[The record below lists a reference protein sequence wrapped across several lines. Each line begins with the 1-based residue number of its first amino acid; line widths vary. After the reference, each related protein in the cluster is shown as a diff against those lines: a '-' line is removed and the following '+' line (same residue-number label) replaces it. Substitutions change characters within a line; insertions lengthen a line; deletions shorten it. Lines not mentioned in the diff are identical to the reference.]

1 MKNNIAVI
9 GLGYVGLPLALSL
22 SRFFKVFGFDKSK
35 KRINELKNKHDSNNE
50 VTVSEFNKSKAK
62 FMDNNDFL
70 EEKINVFI
78 ITVPTPVDNNN
89 KPDLRNLLSA
99 CNFVSKNIQEDNLV
113 IVESTIA
120 PETTEKICLKEIS
133 KLSKIPEKKINL
145 CFSPERINPGD
156 KKNTLRN
163 LTKIISGNSLKSI
176 KIAQRIYKKI
186 TKKVVI
192 ANSIQSAELAKIIE
206 NSQRDLNIAFMNEIY
221 KICDLYELDYKHVL
235 SLCRTKW
242 NFIDFVPGLVG
253 GHCVPVDPYYLIESL
268 KKKGF
273 ESKVISTSRKVN
285 ENFVKYISQKIIQII
300 KPIKNK
306 NILFHGVN
314 FKDNVLD
321 KRNSKFFLVFKELSN
336 KFKKKLTLHDDNYPI
351 GKFDIDKYNIF
362 VFGSKSKDTKKLLHK
377 IKKNSKTN
385 KLILNI
391 FGNLDIKSKKNLKV
405 INL

>member
-1 MKNNIAVI
+1 M
-9 GLGYVGLPLALSL
+9 
-22 SRFFKVFGFDKSK
+22 
-35 KRINELKNKHDSNNE
+35 
-50 VTVSEFNKSKAK
+50 
-62 FMDNNDFL
+62 
-70 EEKINVFI
+70 
-78 ITVPTPVDNNN
+78 
-89 KPDLRNLLSA
+89 
-99 CNFVSKNIQEDNLV
+99 
-113 IVESTIA
+113 
-120 PETTEKICLKEIS
+120 
-133 KLSKIPEKKINL
+133 

-253 GHCVPVDPYYLIESL
+253 GHCASRSL
-268 KKKGF
+268 LFNRKSKKKGF

-321 KRNSKFFLVFKELSN
+321 K
-336 KFKKKLTLHDDNYPI
+336 KFK
-351 GKFDIDKYNIF
+351 IF
-362 VFGSKSKDTKKLLHK
+362 LSL
-377 IKKNSKTN
+377 
-385 KLILNI
+385 
-391 FGNLDIKSKKNLKV
+391 
-405 INL
+405 